1 MYIFVLA
8 GGMDNS
14 NEPNIFVKKRL
25 DKAIEIHNMSTNNI
39 IIILGGGTYHKPPG
53 LDSNNYV
60 VHESTSCANYLIKK
74 GVKADKI
81 IREWSSYD
89 TIANGYFAFL
99 NYIVPFKM
107 SECYIIT
114 SQFHMNR
121 TKTIFNYFNKLI
133 TNNNIN
139 LKYIETENIIEN
151 NILKTRLEREENS
164 NNSFK
169 KNIVYVKDTLEKF
182 SLWFYTEHN
191 AYKSNISYH
200 KDYTISDTY

>member
-8 GGMDNS
+8 GGIDNN
-14 NEPNIFVKKRL
+14 NEPNVFVKKRL
-25 DKAIEIHNMSTNNI
+25 DKAIELFNSNSL

-53 LDSNNYV
+53 LDSNQYV
-60 VHESTSCANYLIKK
+60 MHESTSCATYLINK
-74 GVKADKI
+74 GINQDKI
-81 IREWSSYD
+81 IREWASYD

-99 NYIVPFKM
+99 NYIVPFKIN
-107 SECYIIT
+107 ECSVIT
-114 SQFHMNR
+114 SQFHIKR
-121 TKTIFNYFNKLI
+121 TQTIFNYFNNLI
-133 TNNNIN
+133 SNNKVI
-139 LKYIETENIIEN
+139 LKYIETDNVIEK

-169 KNIVYVKDTLEKF
+169 KNIVSIKDTLEKF

-200 KDYTISDTY
+200 TDYTINDTY

>member
-1 MYIFVLA
+1 MYIIVLA
-8 GGMDNS
+8 GGMDKN

-25 DKAIEIHNMSTNNI
+25 DKAIELFNSNTL

-53 LDSNNYV
+53 LDANQYV
-60 VHESTSCANYLIKK
+60 MHESTSCANYLINK
-74 GVKADKI
+74 GIDPNKI
-81 IREWSSYD
+81 IREWASYD

-99 NYIVPFKM
+99 NYIIPFKIN
-107 SECYIIT
+107 ECSVIT
-114 SQFHMNR
+114 SQFHMKR

-139 LKYIETENIIEN
+139 LKYIETENVIDGD
-151 NILKTRLEREENS
+151 ILKIRLEREENS

-169 KNIVYVKDTLEKF
+169 KNIVSVKDTLEKF

>member
-8 GGMDNS
+8 GGIDNN
-14 NEPNIFVKKRL
+14 NEPNVFVKKRL
-25 DKAIEIHNMSTNNI
+25 DKAIELFNSNSL

-53 LDSNNYV
+53 LDSNQYV
-60 VHESTSCANYLIKK
+60 MHESTSCANYLINK
-74 GVKADKI
+74 GINQDKI
-81 IREWSSYD
+81 IREWASYD

-99 NYIVPFKM
+99 NYIVPFKIN
-107 SECYIIT
+107 ECSVIT
-114 SQFHMNR
+114 SQFHIKR
-121 TKTIFNYFNKLI
+121 TQTIFNYFNNLI
-133 TNNNIN
+133 SNNKVI

-191 AYKSNISYH
+191 AYKSSISYY
-200 KDYTISDTY
+200 KDYLINDTY

>member
-8 GGMDNS
+8 GGIDNN
-14 NEPNIFVKKRL
+14 NEPNVFVKKRL
-25 DKAIEIHNMSTNNI
+25 DKAIELFNSNSL

-53 LDSNNYV
+53 LDSNQYV
-60 VHESTSCANYLIKK
+60 MHESTSCANYLINK
-74 GVKADKI
+74 GINQDKI
-81 IREWSSYD
+81 IREWASYD

-99 NYIVPFKM
+99 NYIVPFKIN
-107 SECYIIT
+107 ECSVIT
-114 SQFHMNR
+114 SQFHIKR
-121 TKTIFNYFNKLI
+121 TQTIFNYFNNLI
-133 TNNNIN
+133 SNNKVI

-191 AYKSNISYH
+191 AYKSSISYY
-200 KDYTISDTY
+200 KDYSINNTY

>member
-114 SQFHMNR
+114 SQFHINR